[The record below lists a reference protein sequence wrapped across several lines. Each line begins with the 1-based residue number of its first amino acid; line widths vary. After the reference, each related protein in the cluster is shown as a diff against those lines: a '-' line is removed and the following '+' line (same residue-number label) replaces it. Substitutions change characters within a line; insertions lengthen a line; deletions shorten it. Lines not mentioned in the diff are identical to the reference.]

1 MHDLVK
7 FLIGLVVTVVIPMA
21 IILGIYFDFLP
32 ETLAVIIATAAVVL
46 SAIYIVGGNFL
57 MMYQDLKTGRYSKEK
72 YRG

>member
-46 SAIYIVGGNFL
+46 SAIYIVGGNLL
-57 MMYQDLKTGRYSKEK
+57 MMYQDLKSGRYSKEK

>member
-7 FLIGLVVTVVIPMA
+7 FLLGLVVTVVIPMA

-32 ETLAVIIATAAVVL
+32 ETLAVIIATGAVVL
-46 SAIYIVGGNFL
+46 SAIYIVGGNLL
-57 MMYQDLKTGRYSKEK
+57 MMYQDIKTGRYSKEK